1 MISIIDYGAGNLRS
15 VQKAFEFL
23 GYSAEVTSDK
33 EKILSAD
40 KVILPGVGAFGD
52 CMRNLNSYD
61 VTDCIHKVIEN
72 KTPFLGICLG
82 LQLLFEKSEESEGA
96 TGLSVFEGD
105 IIEIPKCEGLK
116 IPHIGWNS
124 IEYNKECPI
133 FKGLPENPFVYFVHS
148 YYMNPKNKSII
159 SAKTEYGAKLPIALW
174 SENTFATQ
182 FHPEKSG
189 DIGLTILKNFA
200 EL

>member
-15 VQKAFEFL
+15 VQKALEFL
-23 GYSAEVTSDK
+23 GCDAEITSNKAD
-33 EKILSAD
+33 ILSAD

-52 CMRNLNSYD
+52 CMKNLSGYD
-61 VTDCIHKVIEN
+61 LTECIHTIIAE

-96 TGLSVFEGD
+96 KGLGIFEGD
-105 IIEIPKCEGLK
+105 IIKIPKTGDLK
-116 IPHIGWNS
+116 IPHMGWNS
-124 IEYNKECPI
+124 IEYNPQCPI

-148 YYMNPKNKSII
+148 FYMNPCDKAII
-159 SAKTEYGAKLPIALW
+159 SAETEYGTKLPVALW
-174 SENTFATQ
+174 SENVFATQ

-189 DIGLTILKNFA
+189 DIGLEILRNFA
-200 EL
+200 AI